1 MHLLSFLKDKR
12 TIIDDD
18 GTGSIPCYNS
28 TIKVYFCK
36 EEYGIHRVHCIYV
49 FFVHNLS
56 FWNREA

>member
-12 TIIDDD
+12 TIIDDY

-36 EEYGIHRVHCIYV
+36 EEYMFIGSTVYMYFLCVISHCGTGC
-49 FFVHNLS
+49 
-56 FWNREA
+56 